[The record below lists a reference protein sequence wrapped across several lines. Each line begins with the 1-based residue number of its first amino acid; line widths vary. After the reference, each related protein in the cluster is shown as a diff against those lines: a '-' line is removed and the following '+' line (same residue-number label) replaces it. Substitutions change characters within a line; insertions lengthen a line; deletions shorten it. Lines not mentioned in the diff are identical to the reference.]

1 MTTGEP
7 QPAPPAGPPADRPP
21 GGPPAPGPPFAGP
34 SLVTSTT
41 MLLIAAGR
49 AAQRRL
55 EEALREHGVTLRH
68 LGALGHLARDPALSY
83 SDLARRVAVT
93 VQSMH
98 STIATLVALGA
109 IEVETAQRGK
119 PARLRLTELGHELLH
134 TAGTVAHELDAALPL
149 GDLDPAALKGALF
162 QLARPPGV

>member
-1 MTTGEP
+1 MTTGDP
-7 QPAPPAGPPADRPP
+7 QPAPPAGPPAGPPP
-21 GGPPAPGPPFAGP
+21 GGPPGSGPPLAGQ

-49 AAQRRL
+49 TAQRRL
-55 EEALREHGVTLRH
+55 EDALREHGVTLRH

-119 PARLRLTELGHELLH
+119 PARLRLTALGHELLR
-134 TAGTVAHELDAALPL
+134 TAGAVAHELDAALPL

-162 QLARPPGV
+162 ELARPPAV

>member
-1 MTTGEP
+1 MTGDP
-7 QPAPPAGPPADRPP
+7 LPAPPQGPGAD
-21 GGPPAPGPPFAGP
+21 GSVAEGPVTEGQ

-55 EEALREHGVTLRH
+55 EAALHEHGLTLRH

-83 SDLARRVAVT
+83 SDLARRVSVT

-98 STIATLVALGA
+98 STIAALAELGA
-109 IEVETAQRGK
+109 IDVETAERGR
-119 PARLRLTELGHELLH
+119 PARLRLTPRGHELLR
-134 TAGTVAHELDAALPL
+134 TAGAVAHDLDAALPL
-149 GDLDPAALKGALF
+149 RGPAAKELRGALF
-162 QLARPPGV
+162 EIARPPGA

>member
-1 MTTGEP
+1 MTGDL
-7 QPAPPAGPPADRPP
+7 QPAPPQGE
-21 GGPPAPGPPFAGP
+21 

-55 EEALREHGVTLRH
+55 EAALREHGLTLRH
-68 LGALGHLARDPALSY
+68 LGALGHLARNPELSY

-98 STIATLVALGA
+98 STIATLVDLGA
-109 IEVETAQRGK
+109 IAVTTAERGR
-119 PARLRLTELGHELLH
+119 PAQLRLTERGHELLR
-134 TAGTVAHELDAALPL
+134 TAGALAHDLDTTLPL
-149 GDLDPAALKGALF
+149 GDLDPRELRAALLEMAQPRG
-162 QLARPPGV
+162 G

>member
-1 MTTGEP
+1 MTGDP
-7 QPAPPAGPPADRPP
+7 QPAPPQGE
-21 GGPPAPGPPFAGP
+21 

-55 EEALREHGVTLRH
+55 EAALREYGLTMRH
-68 LGALGHLARDPALSY
+68 LGALGHLARNPELSY

-98 STIATLVALGA
+98 STIATLVDLNA
-109 IEVETAQRGK
+109 IVVTTAERGR
-119 PARLRLTELGHELLH
+119 PAQLRLTERGHELLR
-134 TAGTVAHELDAALPL
+134 TAGALAHDLDGTLPL
-149 GDLDPAALKGALF
+149 GDLDARELRAALLRMA
-162 QLARPPGV
+162 QPPGVGTF

>member
-1 MTTGEP
+1 MTGDP
-7 QPAPPAGPPADRPP
+7 QPAPAQGPVPE
-21 GGPPAPGPPFAGP
+21 GQ

-41 MLLIAAGR
+41 MLLIGAGR

-55 EEALREHGVTLRH
+55 EAALREHGLTLRH

-98 STIATLVALGA
+98 STIATLVELGA
-109 IEVETAQRGK
+109 IEVETAERGR
-119 PARLRLTELGHELLH
+119 PARLRLTQRGHELLR

-149 GDLDPAALKGALF
+149 RDLDARTLRGAL
-162 QLARPPGV
+162 LEMARPPGV